1 MFSLGPSRATRIITM
16 GATTNQFEVVLLF
29 FFNVIDVAGLL
40 VFVVYAKLVKL
51 SYVVVL
57 LCIVFWLS

>member
-1 MFSLGPSRATRIITM
+1 M
-16 GATTNQFEVVLLF
+16 GVTPNQFEVVF
-29 FFNVIDVAGLL
+29 VIFFNVIDVAGLL